1 MSAESSP
8 PVRCTG
14 WMGETEAA
22 LAKRNGPPVCR
33 HGEML
38 VQAEKT
44 MSYERRW
51 CVTGGGRW
59 WVCPVGDHGC
69 GSMLEPGSASR
80 DLSSR
85 REPSLSP
92 IDLKLSDCGAWRGLC
107 RSVEKWRWSLAQA
120 VTRGAVRC
128 SAWLGPLND
137 RDRELIKAK
146 AHANA
151 MEWCRRPCLFLRVLP
166 DGSIVPFVHGQR

>member
-1 MSAESSP
+1 MLASELVIADAIHGTVVGERLTSIGQRPATKEVPMSDKPAP
-8 PVRCTG
+8 PVRCTER
-14 WMGETEAA
+14 MGETEAA

-59 WVCPVGDHGC
+59 WVCPAGDHGC

-92 IDLKLSDCGAWRGLC
+92 IDPKLSDGGAWRGSC
-107 RSVEKWRWSLAQA
+107 VVERNEGIR
-120 VTRGAVRC
+120 TRKKG
-128 SAWLGPLND
+128 
-137 RDRELIKAK
+137 
-146 AHANA
+146 
-151 MEWCRRPCLFLRVLP
+151 
-166 DGSIVPFVHGQR
+166 GSE